1 MTCPGCQSV
10 QTVPVTTLPPALPG
24 AGVAAAACNR
34 QTYILVGILTALLAP
49 GGFGIHNFVAGR
61 NSTAITQCVLCGV
74 GVLLAFCTL
83 GLSFLLNFAVMIWA
97 IVDVC
102 TVTTDGQGRRMA

>member
-10 QTVPVTTLPPALPG
+10 QTVPAVSALPPSLLPQTN
-24 AGVAAAACNR
+24 AACNR
-34 QTYILVGILTALLAP
+34 QTYILVGILTALLAC

-61 NSTAITQCVLCGV
+61 TQTAITQCVLCAV
-74 GVLLAFCTL
+74 GVLMALCTL
-83 GLSFLLNFAVMIWA
+83 GLSLLINFAVTIWT

-102 TVTTDGQGRRMA
+102 TVRTDGQGRVMA